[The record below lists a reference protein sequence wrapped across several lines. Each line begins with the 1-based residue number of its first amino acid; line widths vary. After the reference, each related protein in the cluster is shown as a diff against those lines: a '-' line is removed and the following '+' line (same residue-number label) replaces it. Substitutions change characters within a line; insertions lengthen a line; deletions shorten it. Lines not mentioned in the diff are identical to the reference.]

1 MGGRTRS
8 CSSGGTSACL
18 PRLVVQKYSDL
29 SSCWRLP
36 GGQASLGV
44 AGGTDQTPTAAEQG
58 REAGRK
64 GSVCL
69 KVEGQTENKWDNVPN
84 PLIFLFGKFEVP
96 YSE

>member
-1 MGGRTRS
+1 MPAS
-8 CSSGGTSACL
+8 